1 MRVIA
6 VLPARNEEKTINEVV
21 RKVREYCDLVYVFD
35 DGSTDRTKFVKRVN
49 GTISNP
55 VNLGKGNTLRGA
67 ILWLFW
73 NKILKENDI
82 VILIDSDL
90 QHPPECIPEI
100 LEFMKD
106 NDMVV
111 GSRDL
116 SNYPFRKRF
125 GNWFLSKW
133 CSLLAGAEI
142 KDSES
147 GFRAIHVQLLKDI
160 LKYSSSRR
168 YAVEMEMNI
177 IAGRLGYKVKFIPVS
192 SSYIIG
198 KGVTVKD
205 GILNA
210 IGGAVCYCKMKMNGK

>member
-1 MRVIA
+1 MSIIA
-6 VLPARNEEKTINEVV
+6 IIPAKNEEKTINEVV
-21 RKVREYCDLVYVFD
+21 KKVREYCDFVYVFD
-35 DGSTDRTKFVKRVN
+35 DGSTDNTKFVKGVD
-49 GTISNP
+49 GIISNP

-67 ILWLFW
+67 MLWLFW
-73 NKILKENDI
+73 NKLLRENDI
-82 VILIDSDL
+82 VILIDS
-90 QHPPECIPEI
+90 ECIPEI

-116 SNYPFRKRF
+116 KNYPFRKRF
-125 GNWFLSKW
+125 GNWFLSRW
-133 CSLLAGAEI
+133 CSLLAGSEI

-147 GFRAIHVQLLKDI
+147 GFRAIHVPLLKDI

-192 SSYIIG
+192 SSYIVG

-210 IGGAVCYCKMKMNGK
+210 IGGVVCYCKMKMNGK